1 MIEKFDIFKD
11 KINNCYQVRTK
22 TQSYSI
28 VFDNKEKEEIFMKVI
43 NEITKKPEISLKK
56 LKARVENKENKEK
69 VLDVLKTLSDYGLI
83 TFNLLSDS
91 ETKKDSYQYETKERV
106 INSISIFGKDDL
118 AKEIEFLAKK
128 ESFEKVYSYPFE
140 EKLDIEAAVKKS
152 EFIIV
157 SANDWAPYYIEK
169 INLYAL
175 KYNKPWLYIGGIEE
189 ISIKIGPLF
198 YGKETGCYNCLI
210 SRIKSNHEYP
220 EHLQSYETFLREKKI
235 ASKPD
240 IVPNVNIIYS
250 IIASLTMLEVMRFIE
265 EWSLPVTWRTVIVL
279 NIFDYDLSKHALLKI
294 PFCEACKPKL
304 EYNPAPWLEE
314 ITLK

>member
-1 MIEKFDIFKD
+1 
-11 KINNCYQVRTK
+11 
-22 TQSYSI
+22 
-28 VFDNKEKEEIFMKVI
+28 
-43 NEITKKPEISLKK
+43 
-56 LKARVENKENKEK
+56 
-69 VLDVLKTLSDYGLI
+69 VL
-83 TFNLLSDS
+83 F
-91 ETKKDSYQYETKERV
+91 R
-106 INSISIFGKDDL
+106 
-118 AKEIEFLAKK
+118 
-128 ESFEKVYSYPFE
+128 
-140 EKLDIEAAVKKS
+140 
-152 EFIIV
+152 

-220 EHLQSYETFLREKKI
+220 EHLQSYETFLRENKI

-265 EWSLPVTWRTVIVL
+265 EWSLPVTWRTLIVL
-279 NIFDYDLSKHALLKI
+279 NIFDYDLSKHTLLKM

>member
-1 MIEKFDIFKD
+1 MIEKFDVFKD
-11 KINNCYQVRTK
+11 KNNNCYQVRTK

-28 VFDNKEKEEIFMKVI
+28 VFDNKEKEEIFIKVVD
-43 NEITKKPEISLKK
+43 EITKKPKISLKS
-56 LKARVENKENKEK
+56 LKSRVENQGNKEK
-69 VLDVLKTLSDYGLI
+69 VIDVLKTLSDNGLI
-83 TFNLLSDS
+83 TYNLSSGS
-91 ETKKDSYQYETKERV
+91 ERKKDSYQYETKERV
-106 INSISIFGKDDL
+106 VNSISIFGRDGL
-118 AKEIEFLAKK
+118 AKEIELLARK
-128 ESFEKVYSYPFE
+128 ESFEK
-140 EKLDIEAAVKKS
+140 KLDIETAVKSS

-157 SANDWAPYYIEK
+157 SANEWAPYYIEK

-175 KYNKPWLYIGGIEE
+175 KYNKPWLYVGGIEE

-220 EHLQSYETFLREKKI
+220 EYLQSYEVFLREKKI

-240 IVPNVNIIYS
+240 ILPNINIIYS
-250 IIASLTMLEVMRFIE
+250 TIASLTMLEVMKFIE
-265 EWSLPVTWRTVIVL
+265 EWSLLATWRTVIKL
-279 NIFDYDLSKHALLKI
+279 NVFDYDLSKHKLLKM
-294 PFCEACKPKL
+294 PFCNICKPKL